1 MDISPLLFSL
11 FAGATLVQL
20 TYWLGIFARLA
31 WHKNA
36 AKARQ
41 QEEANDATQ
50 APPVSV
56 LICARNE
63 AENLKSYLPAV
74 LEQQYPDFEVLVID
88 DDSEDDTPA
97 ILAAFQEKFRHL
109 RVLRLSPKTTPG
121 KKHALAQGIDAARYE
136 HLLFTDADCRPA
148 SPFWLRQMAGYFA
161 HSALRTPHSAL
172 RIPEIVLGYAPHRST
187 PGFLNRCIRFETV
200 YTAMQYFSF
209 ALVGQPYMGVGRNLA
224 WQKKIYRRTGGFTRH
239 AHLPSGDD
247 DLLVNAAAQA
257 GNTAVCLAPES
268 FVYSDG
274 AGSWADWFRQK
285 RRHLG
290 AGVYYRPVHQL
301 LLGGLAISQILH
313 YFLIIPLQFTDFGTI
328 CVAFY
333 ALRMVSAI
341 IIYSKI
347 LRQFHDER
355 LLFWFPL
362 LDALLAFYSS
372 VFVPLVFFRF
382 NYLISWK

>member
-1 MDISPLLFSL
+1 
-11 FAGATLVQL
+11 
-20 TYWLGIFARLA
+20 
-31 WHKNA
+31 
-36 AKARQ
+36 
-41 QEEANDATQ
+41 
-50 APPVSV
+50 
-56 LICARNE
+56 
-63 AENLKSYLPAV
+63 
-74 LEQQYPDFEVLVID
+74 
-88 DDSEDDTPA
+88 
-97 ILAAFQEKFRHL
+97 
-109 RVLRLSPKTTPG
+109 
-121 KKHALAQGIDAARYE
+121 
-136 HLLFTDADCRPA
+136 
-148 SPFWLRQMAGYFA
+148 
-161 HSALRTPHSAL
+161 
-172 RIPEIVLGYAPHRST
+172 VLGYAPHRPA

-200 YTAMQYFSF
+200 YTAIQYFSF
-209 ALVGQPYMGVGRNLA
+209 SLAGQPYMGVGRNLA
-224 WQKKIYRRTGGFTRH
+224 WKKELYRRTDGFTRH

-257 GNTAVCLAPES
+257 GNTAVCLVPES

-274 AGSWADWFRQK
+274 AGSWTAWFRQK
-285 RRHLG
+285 RRHLS

-301 LLGGLAISQILH
+301 LLGGLATSHILH

-333 ALRMVSAI
+333 ALRIVSAI